1 MRNAPVSEKAPVGV
15 FVGLA
20 TLDVIHRIAKAP
32 AVNQKI
38 TSTAQFV
45 AAGGPAA
52 NAAVTF
58 AGLGGDAILVTALG
72 DDPVAEL
79 IRADLAAYG
88 VSVVDAAA
96 GTTRAVPVSAVSVV
110 ESTGDRSV
118 VSLDAVNSDASP
130 PGDLGDLV
138 ADADVVLVDGHHPL
152 IARASRST
160 CGGARHHTR
169 RRRRPMET
177 GDERHRAVRDGY
189 GVLQRLPNAG
199 RRQPGVHRRG
209 TGPQRCSHRRH
220 HARRRSRRVVVGW
233 RVRVRAGGTGGGG
246 RHAGRR
252 RCLPRRVLVLLD
264 PDREQCCRAHRSLRS
279 RGGTSVFGGRAAGLA
294 ERTPY
299 GTDAKARTVTIEQ
312 DVQDVTLDQLV
323 ESAKAL
329 VVPGERR
336 ILGLTGAPGAGKST
350 VAEQLVT
357 ALGPDNAVLVPMD
370 GFHLANEVLIDM
382 GSLDR
387 KGAHDTFDDGGY
399 ARLIAAL
406 RAQRVDDPV
415 VYEIKSVE
423 VVAPVHKKQ
432 LLTYLRLTDKRLG
445 LLINFNV
452 ALIKDGITR
461 VVNGLKE
468 ESLAK
473 PPSRQD
479 RQGPS

>member
-152 IARASRST
+152 IARAA
-160 CGGARHHTR
+160 ARHAAARVT
-169 RRRRPMET
+169 T
-177 GDERHRAVRDGY
+177 LVVD
-189 GVLQRLPNAG
+189 AG
-199 RRQPGVHRRG
+199 RWKPVMSDIVPHATDMVCSNDFRMPGADDSESTAAALV
-209 TGPQRCSHRRH
+209 
-220 HARRRSRRVVVGW
+220 RSGVRTVVTTHGGDPVEWWSDGESGSVPVEPVVVVDTLG
-233 RVRVRAGGTGGGG
+233 AGDAFHGAYSYFSTQI
-246 RHAGRR
+246 
-252 RCLPRRVLVLLD
+252 
-264 PDREQCCRAHRSLRS
+264 ES
-279 RGGTSVFGGRAAGLA
+279 SVA
-294 ERTPY
+294 ERI
-299 GTDAKARTVTIEQ
+299 DRSARV
-312 DVQDVTLDQLV
+312 
-323 ESAKAL
+323 
-329 VVPGERR
+329 
-336 ILGLTGAPGAGKST
+336 
-350 VAEQLVT
+350 
-357 ALGPDNAVLVPMD
+357 
-370 GFHLANEVLIDM
+370 
-382 GSLDR
+382 
-387 KGAHDTFDDGGY
+387 
-399 ARLIAAL
+399 AAL
-406 RAQRVDDPV
+406 RCSV
-415 VYEIKSVE
+415 VGPRAWLSE
-423 VVAPVHKKQ
+423 
-432 LLTYLRLTDKRLG
+432 LRSEQTRKRE
-445 LLINFNV
+445 
-452 ALIKDGITR
+452 R
-461 VVNGLKE
+461 
-468 ESLAK
+468 
-473 PPSRQD
+473 
-479 RQGPS
+479 